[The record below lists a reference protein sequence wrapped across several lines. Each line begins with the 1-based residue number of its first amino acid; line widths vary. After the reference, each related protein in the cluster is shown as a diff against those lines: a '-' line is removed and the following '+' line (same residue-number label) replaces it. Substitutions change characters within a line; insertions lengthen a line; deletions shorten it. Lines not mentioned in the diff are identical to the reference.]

1 MFTRTY
7 TEPNVI
13 SADQWYVY
21 IHVYTVNSLYIYI
34 VIYIHFMEE
43 LNQRKVELGHWTYKS
58 KNEMDIIKLGKTHLK
73 AQNSA
78 MTRRMSVSLSNLNR
92 DCL

>member
-1 MFTRTY
+1 
-7 TEPNVI
+7 
-13 SADQWYVY
+13 
-21 IHVYTVNSLYIYI
+21 
-34 VIYIHFMEE
+34 MEE

-73 AQNSA
+73 AQNSE
-78 MTRRMSVSLSNLNR
+78 MTRRVSVSLSNLNR